1 MSFIR
6 NQNLKNFLGF
16 DHIFNEIDKISLSKD
31 ISKLA
36 FDIIRYDNNM
46 YEINIALAGINE
58 NDITINI
65 LDNIL
70 SVIIDKKTK
79 TEPLEVIYK
88 GINAKPIHQKFR
100 LEDNIEVDEAEL
112 NNGILQIKLYKKK
125 NKAKNKKN
133 NIHKRYL
140 IYRIFFFQITFTFYL
155 IYFFYK

>member
-125 NKAKNKKN
+125 IKQKIKK
-133 NIHKRYL
+133 I
-140 IYRIFFFQITFTFYL
+140 IYIRDI
-155 IYFFYK
+155 

>member
-125 NKAKNKKN
+125 IKQKIKKT
-133 NIHKRYL
+133 
-140 IYRIFFFQITFTFYL
+140 IYIRDI
-155 IYFFYK
+155 

>member
-100 LEDNIEVDEAEL
+100 LDA
-112 NNGILQIKLYKKK
+112 
-125 NKAKNKKN
+125 
-133 NIHKRYL
+133 
-140 IYRIFFFQITFTFYL
+140 
-155 IYFFYK
+155 

>member
-125 NKAKNKKN
+125 IKQKIKK
-133 NIHKRYL
+133 I
-140 IYRIFFFQITFTFYL
+140 IYVRDI
-155 IYFFYK
+155 

>member
-100 LEDNIEVDEAEL
+100 LEENIEVDEAEL

-125 NKAKNKKN
+125 IKQKIKKIIYIR
-133 NIHKRYL
+133 NI
-140 IYRIFFFQITFTFYL
+140 
-155 IYFFYK
+155 

>member
-88 GINAKPIHQKFR
+88 GINAKPIHQNFR

-125 NKAKNKKN
+125 IKQKIKKIIYIR
-133 NIHKRYL
+133 NI
-140 IYRIFFFQITFTFYL
+140 
-155 IYFFYK
+155 

>member
-100 LEDNIEVDEAEL
+100 LEENIEVDEAEL

-125 NKAKNKKN
+125 IKQKIKK
-133 NIHKRYL
+133 I
-140 IYRIFFFQITFTFYL
+140 IYIRDI
-155 IYFFYK
+155 

>member
-6 NQNLKNFLGF
+6 NQNLKKFLGF

-58 NDITINI
+58 NNITINI

-125 NKAKNKKN
+125 IKQKIKKQ
-133 NIHKRYL
+133 Y
-140 IYRIFFFQITFTFYL
+140 T
-155 IYFFYK
+155 

>member
-125 NKAKNKKN
+125 IKQKIKKIIYIR
-133 NIHKRYL
+133 NI
-140 IYRIFFFQITFTFYL
+140 
-155 IYFFYK
+155 

>member
-1 MSFIR
+1 MSFVR

-31 ISKLA
+31 ISELA

-125 NKAKNKKN
+125 IKQKIKK
-133 NIHKRYL
+133 I
-140 IYRIFFFQITFTFYL
+140 IYIRDI
-155 IYFFYK
+155 

>member
-1 MSFIR
+1 MSFVR

-79 TEPLEVIYK
+79 TEPLEVIHK

-125 NKAKNKKN
+125 IKQKIKK
-133 NIHKRYL
+133 I
-140 IYRIFFFQITFTFYL
+140 IYVRDI
-155 IYFFYK
+155 

>member
-1 MSFIR
+1 MSFVR

-125 NKAKNKKN
+125 IKQKIKK
-133 NIHKRYL
+133 I
-140 IYRIFFFQITFTFYL
+140 IYVRDI
-155 IYFFYK
+155 

>member
-79 TEPLEVIYK
+79 TKPLEVIYK

-125 NKAKNKKN
+125 IKQKIKKIIYIR
-133 NIHKRYL
+133 NI
-140 IYRIFFFQITFTFYL
+140 
-155 IYFFYK
+155 

>member
-1 MSFIR
+1 MSFVR

-36 FDIIRYDNNM
+36 FNIIRYDNNM

-125 NKAKNKKN
+125 IKQKIKK
-133 NIHKRYL
+133 I
-140 IYRIFFFQITFTFYL
+140 IYVRDI
-155 IYFFYK
+155 

>member
-112 NNGILQIKLYKKK
+112 NNGILQIKLYKK
-125 NKAKNKKN
+125 NLSLVYYLKKLYIFAMA
-133 NIHKRYL
+133 IHRL
-140 IYRIFFFQITFTFYL
+140 NTI
-155 IYFFYK
+155 

>member
-1 MSFIR
+1 MSFVR

-125 NKAKNKKN
+125 IKQKIKK
-133 NIHKRYL
+133 I
-140 IYRIFFFQITFTFYL
+140 IYIRDI
-155 IYFFYK
+155 